1 MAQSWS
7 HLPFSACWSR
17 WRLSVT
23 LSTPW
28 RTRRDEEG
36 GWQAVW
42 GMTERGGSLIAT
54 GKWGVVM
61 REQGGRQGTQ
71 LEMLGA

>member
-1 MAQSWS
+1 M
-7 HLPFSACWSR
+7 
-17 WRLSVT
+17 
-23 LSTPW
+23 
-28 RTRRDEEG
+28 RRVAGRRCGVGLREG
-36 GWQAVW
+36 
-42 GMTERGGSLIAT
+42 GGSLIAT

>member
-1 MAQSWS
+1 M
-7 HLPFSACWSR
+7 
-17 WRLSVT
+17 
-23 LSTPW
+23 
-28 RTRRDEEG
+28 RRVAG
-36 GWQAVW
+36 RRCGV
-42 GMTERGGSLIAT
+42 GLRGGGSLIAT

>member
-1 MAQSWS
+1 M
-7 HLPFSACWSR
+7 
-17 WRLSVT
+17 
-23 LSTPW
+23 
-28 RTRRDEEG
+28 RRVAERRCGVGLREG
-36 GWQAVW
+36 G
-42 GMTERGGSLIAT
+42 GGSLIAT